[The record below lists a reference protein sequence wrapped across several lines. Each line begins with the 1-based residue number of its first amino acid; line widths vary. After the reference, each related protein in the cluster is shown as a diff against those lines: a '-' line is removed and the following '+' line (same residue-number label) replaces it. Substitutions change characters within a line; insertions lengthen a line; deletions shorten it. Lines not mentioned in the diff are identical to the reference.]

1 MENIGGNIYAM
12 LQKKEITKN
21 AIGESIDTWN
31 DYKEIYGFLDLSSG
45 SSTYG
50 NYNAKIQESTHLFIM
65 DYEELEINE
74 TNSRLICND
83 KVYEITLIDNPMN
96 LNEHIEIYLKYVG

>member
-21 AIGESIDTWN
+21 AIGESIDVWN

-74 TNSRLICND
+74 TNSRLICNN
-83 KVYEITLIDNPMN
+83 KIYEITLIDNPMN